1 VSARLAELI
10 VPERADPRRPEATA
24 FRVDVHPERDVVR
37 VVPVGE
43 LDLATAAVLEEQL
56 HELRS
61 AGFDQVVLD
70 LRELT
75 FIDSCGIRVVV
86 AEQQFADRS
95 GHAFS
100 LISGPPAIQRA
111 LEVCGLLGRLHLD
124 AS

>member
-1 VSARLAELI
+1 
-10 VPERADPRRPEATA
+10 VPTDAIPPRQRATP

-43 LDLATAAVLEEQL
+43 LDLATAGVLEHEL

-61 AGFDQVVLD
+61 AGFDRVVLD

-75 FIDSCGIRVVV
+75 FIDSSGIRVVL
-86 AEQQFADRS
+86 AEHRFADTS
-95 GHAFS
+95 NHEFS

-111 LEVCGLLGRLHLD
+111 LEICGLLGLLD
-124 AS
+124 VNEA

>member
-24 FRVDVHPERDVVR
+24 FR
-37 VVPVGE
+37 
-43 LDLATAAVLEEQL
+43 
-56 HELRS
+56 
-61 AGFDQVVLD
+61 
-70 LRELT
+70 
-75 FIDSCGIRVVV
+75 V

-111 LEVCGLLGRLHLD
+111 LEVCGLLGHLHLD